1 MAIPNTDEYFQMQ
14 VQRSSDE
21 LFQEINKLKTPKDFL
36 LFSSNLIKNLNKI
49 SIEPREFL
57 SHEKIQKEE
66 KKKNYFYLSEKIIF
80 NNFLF
85 LFFEKQKIF
94 FNPSTFKN
102 FSLDELDNI
111 KKFLKEEK
119 FKKII
124 KFIKND
130 ESKNFFL
137 FSENLKECI
146 EKEFQSLLEECKF
159 ESVYKHKC
167 NSFELIA
174 KKLHFFKYLLL
185 SYYFI
190 NVFSCSRKVQGM
202 LETIERLISQN
213 DDLNDYL
220 EYQIELLQL
229 IYNFTKVVD
238 TFFTIGIMENVNPDL
253 CIDQIPD
260 FQNNEMFL

>member
-57 SHEKIQKEE
+57 SHEKIKKEE
-66 KKKNYFYLSEKIIF
+66 KKKNYFYFNDKIIF

-94 FNPSTFKN
+94 FNPFTFKN
-102 FSLDELDNI
+102 FSQEDLEKI

-124 KFIKND
+124 KFVNVD

-146 EKEFQSLLEECKF
+146 ENEFQNLLHECKF
-159 ESVYKHKC
+159 ESIYKHKC

-174 KKLHFFKYLLL
+174 KKLHFFKYLLS

-190 NVFSCSRKVQGM
+190 NVFSCCQKVQGI
-202 LETIERLISQN
+202 LQTLERLISQN

-238 TFFTIGIMENVNPDL
+238 TFFTIGIMENVNPNL

-260 FQNNEMFL
+260 FQNNSLYL